1 MKNKKDTKILVTG
14 GAGFIGS
21 HLTKA
26 LVERGYQVRV
36 LDNLCRNVN
45 HVESLWKEGKIEFI
59 KGDIREKMHVL
70 SALKDVDYVFH
81 EAAVCLNRSK
91 EFPKE
96 AMEVNL
102 EGSYNVFGASIHAN
116 VKKVIY
122 ASTSSVYGQPD
133 YLPIDEKHPTNAIE
147 PYGATKLCA
156 DKFMDFLSAKH
167 GLKFICFRYFNV
179 YGTYQSTDAYYTS
192 VINVFI
198 KRILN
203 GQPPVINGNGEQSMD
218 FTHVS
223 DVVAANIAAL
233 ESDVE
238 NEIFN
243 VGYGQENSL
252 KVLAKLILDY
262 LKSDMEPEFIPREVL
277 VSKRRCDNSK
287 LKRMLGVECKIDLA
301 TGLNELV
308 EHVKNHPEI
317 Y

>member
-1 MKNKKDTKILVTG
+1 MKKKDTKILVTG

-26 LVERGYQVRV
+26 LVEKGYQVIV

-45 HVESLWKEGKIEFI
+45 HVEDLWKKGKIEFL

-70 SALKDVDYVFH
+70 TAMKGIDYVFH
-81 EAAVCLNRSK
+81 EAAICLNRCK
-91 EFPKE
+91 AFPKE

-102 EGSYNVFGASIHAN
+102 EGSYNIFGAAIHEN

-122 ASTSSVYGQPD
+122 ASTSSVYGQPE
-133 YLPIDEKHPTNAIE
+133 YLPMDEKHPTNAKE

-156 DKFMDFLSAKH
+156 DKFMEFLSAKH
-167 GLKFICFRYFNV
+167 GLKYICFRYFNV
-179 YGTYQSTDAYYTS
+179 YGTYQSVDAYYTS
-192 VINVFI
+192 VINIFI

-203 GQPPVINGNGEQSMD
+203 GQPPIINGDGEQSMD

-252 KVLAKLILDY
+252 KTLANLILTNLGSD
-262 LKSDMEPEFIPREVL
+262 LKPEFVPREVL
-277 VSKRRCDNSK
+277 VTRRRCDNSK
-287 LKRMLGVECKIDLA
+287 LEKLLGVKCEVNLEE
-301 TGLNELV
+301 GLKELV
-308 EHVKNHPEI
+308 EHVKKYPEI